1 MRIVHVGPF
10 KIGTIHGTFNA
21 LWTLARSQ
29 AKKGHEV
36 TIVRLGKA
44 VTSDQSQIAKGNGVH
59 LVGWPHNARL
69 FWRDEGGRFARLI
82 DDLQPDVVHLEYVR
96 IPKYFVVSRLLRKS
110 GIPFVI
116 SLHGGMNS
124 IEMTRKRIR
133 KLAYWYL
140 IERGIHARASGLHFV
155 SAKEKGDY
163 ELNWKLRAPVA
174 VAVANPSQVP
184 PDLPLWGGIQNPK
197 GPRIAYF
204 GRYDPWHKG
213 IDLAAGLVRELN
225 HRKGLSATL
234 HLYGSKDL
242 FEAQIQDLMNDFSDV
257 NIADHGFLF
266 GREMYEAMREQDLY
280 IQYSR
285 FEAFGMSLVE
295 AMMLGV
301 PAIVSENCDLAK
313 EITDA
318 RAALVVP
325 MDPAQAADLVAAA
338 LSEPSNLTDL
348 AARGRAWAVETCD
361 PGAVEARMHD
371 FYLKAGNAPLRGAPS
386 RSEPPG

>member
-69 FWRDEGGRFARLI
+69 FWRDEGGRFARLL

-124 IEMTRKRIR
+124 TEMTRKRIR

-140 IERGIHARASGLHFV
+140 IERGIHALRELGRHFGFALPASRPRSRTRNFRCFPSATAARSDSSQPASRSRRTEPRSRSRATRWRRRCARSG
-155 SAKEKGDY
+155 GR
-163 ELNWKLRAPVA
+163 WKLPHFSSKRSP
-174 VAVANPSQVP
+174 
-184 PDLPLWGGIQNPK
+184 GRR
-197 GPRIAYF
+197 PRT
-204 GRYDPWHKG
+204 R
-213 IDLAAGLVRELN
+213 
-225 HRKGLSATL
+225 
-234 HLYGSKDL
+234 
-242 FEAQIQDLMNDFSDV
+242 
-257 NIADHGFLF
+257 
-266 GREMYEAMREQDLY
+266 
-280 IQYSR
+280 
-285 FEAFGMSLVE
+285 
-295 AMMLGV
+295 
-301 PAIVSENCDLAK
+301 
-313 EITDA
+313 
-318 RAALVVP
+318 
-325 MDPAQAADLVAAA
+325 
-338 LSEPSNLTDL
+338 
-348 AARGRAWAVETCD
+348 
-361 PGAVEARMHD
+361 
-371 FYLKAGNAPLRGAPS
+371 
-386 RSEPPG
+386 